1 MDWSK
6 TKTIF
11 IVVFSILN
19 VFLYSLYI
27 DRYTEAE
34 QIQPLPESTIDEK
47 LHGDNITYSALPEIS
62 EDKPYVRG
70 ESKSF
75 TENEV
80 DIDGIVNVLD
90 ERLLQITYDEPV
102 DLEGDKEDA
111 LQAFIEEEVPESSE
125 YTLWKIDEDQ
135 NHAVFFQQI
144 TDVPLFY
151 STGGQL
157 TVFWNE
163 NDAVIGFE
171 QTLFNNIIENE
182 EQKRLIKPL
191 EAIHTLY
198 QKSLLETNS
207 RITEAELGYSTH
219 VQVSENR
226 QMFVPTWRIRVK
238 DSEGE
243 ETDHFVNAIK
253 DGVIELNKKDEET
266 AE

>member
-34 QIQPLPESTIDEK
+34 QIQPLPESSIDEK

-111 LQAFIEEEVPESSE
+111 LQAFIEGEV
-125 YTLWKIDEDQ
+125 
-135 NHAVFFQQI
+135 
-144 TDVPLFY
+144 
-151 STGGQL
+151 
-157 TVFWNE
+157 
-163 NDAVIGFE
+163 
-171 QTLFNNIIENE
+171 
-182 EQKRLIKPL
+182 
-191 EAIHTLY
+191 
-198 QKSLLETNS
+198 
-207 RITEAELGYSTH
+207 
-219 VQVSENR
+219 
-226 QMFVPTWRIRVK
+226 
-238 DSEGE
+238 
-243 ETDHFVNAIK
+243 
-253 DGVIELNKKDEET
+253 
-266 AE
+266 

>member
-34 QIQPLPESTIDEK
+34 RIELLPESTIDEK
-47 LHGDNITYSALPEIS
+47 LRGDNITYSALPEVS

-75 TENEV
+75 AGTEL
-80 DIDGIVNVLD
+80 DIDGIVNVLED
-90 ERLLQITYDEPV
+90 RMLQVTYDEPV
-102 DLEGDKEDA
+102 DLEGDKADA
-111 LQAFIEEEVPESSE
+111 LAAFIEEEVPESSE
-125 YTLWKIDEDQ
+125 YSLWQIDEDQ
-135 NHAVFFQQI
+135 NHAVFFQQMAG
-144 TDVPLFY
+144 VPLFY
-151 STGGQL
+151 SKGGQL
-157 TVFWNE
+157 TVFWDE

-171 QTLFNNIIENE
+171 QTLFDNIIENE
-182 EQKRLIKPL
+182 EQKKLISPL
-191 EAIHTLY
+191 QAIHTLY

-253 DGVIELNKKDEET
+253 DGVIELNKQKEET